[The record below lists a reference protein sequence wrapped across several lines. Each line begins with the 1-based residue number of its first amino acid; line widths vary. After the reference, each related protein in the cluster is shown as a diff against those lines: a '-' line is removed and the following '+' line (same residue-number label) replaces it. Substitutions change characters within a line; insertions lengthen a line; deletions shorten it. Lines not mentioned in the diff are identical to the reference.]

1 MQCVLL
7 NTQSYVVWNGLQYWA
22 GYTEVSD
29 HLVLLKDHGTDHGGV
44 PILPKKKGGHKNF
57 MVTRI
62 NNEIQLKKI
71 NTTLRFQ
78 RI

>member
-1 MQCVLL
+1 MCSIEHAILRCLEWTSVLG
-7 NTQSYVVWNGLQYWA
+7 GLYRGIGPPRTA
-22 GYTEVSD
+22 ERPR
-29 HLVLLKDHGTDHGGV
+29 HGSWRCTHSTK
-44 PILPKKKGGHKNF
+44 KKKGGHKNF

>member
-1 MQCVLL
+1 MQFVLL

-44 PILPKKKGGHKNF
+44 PILQKKNEGQKNF
-57 MVTRI
+57 LKELIIKLR
-62 NNEIQLKKI
+62 LKKI
-71 NTTLRFQ
+71 STTLRFE
-78 RI
+78 RV